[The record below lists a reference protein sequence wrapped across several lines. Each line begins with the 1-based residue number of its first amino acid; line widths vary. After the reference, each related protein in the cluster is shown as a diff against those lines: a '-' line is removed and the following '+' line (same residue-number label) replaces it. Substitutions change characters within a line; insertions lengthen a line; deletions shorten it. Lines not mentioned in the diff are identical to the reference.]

1 MLPLS
6 QALTSEIEVIRL
18 AGALVRDV
26 QFEVGRRLLS
36 RSAHPVAMDRSI
48 AIVACELG
56 LHNKTQWDHMYSNH
70 VCFWEISLLILVSDE
85 FRDVVEEATALLAG
99 IPGRGGAGLVGL
111 GRDQLQ
117 EVLFGQAHLRES
129 PKVKDI
135 K

>member
-1 MLPLS
+1 MLERCRFPKHVVHVGHAAHVQLHVKDGVSGCKMFRIQSSLGPAGYNHDPTNAIGSTQTRYISDTLS

-56 LHNKTQWDHMYSNH
+56 LHNKTQ
-70 VCFWEISLLILVSDE
+70 
-85 FRDVVEEATALLAG
+85 
-99 IPGRGGAGLVGL
+99 
-111 GRDQLQ
+111 
-117 EVLFGQAHLRES
+117 
-129 PKVKDI
+129 
-135 K
+135 

>member
-1 MLPLS
+1 MPAGYNHDPTNAIGSTQTRYYISDILS

-56 LHNKTQWDHMYSNH
+56 LHNKTQ
-70 VCFWEISLLILVSDE
+70 
-85 FRDVVEEATALLAG
+85 
-99 IPGRGGAGLVGL
+99 
-111 GRDQLQ
+111 
-117 EVLFGQAHLRES
+117 
-129 PKVKDI
+129 
-135 K
+135 

>member
-1 MLPLS
+1 MAAKCSGSNQALDQQGTITIRLMQLEVRKQDRYISDTLS

-56 LHNKTQWDHMYSNH
+56 LHNKTQ
-70 VCFWEISLLILVSDE
+70 
-85 FRDVVEEATALLAG
+85 
-99 IPGRGGAGLVGL
+99 
-111 GRDQLQ
+111 
-117 EVLFGQAHLRES
+117 
-129 PKVKDI
+129 
-135 K
+135 